1 MRSGGLATADL
12 RRRNLRV
19 GLTVVG
25 FMLAIYVFSVVG
37 VIVLN

>member
-1 MRSGGLATADL
+1 MSVPPVDTADL

-19 GLTVVG
+19 GMAVG
-25 FMLAIYVFSVVG
+25 AFMLALYVLSVVG